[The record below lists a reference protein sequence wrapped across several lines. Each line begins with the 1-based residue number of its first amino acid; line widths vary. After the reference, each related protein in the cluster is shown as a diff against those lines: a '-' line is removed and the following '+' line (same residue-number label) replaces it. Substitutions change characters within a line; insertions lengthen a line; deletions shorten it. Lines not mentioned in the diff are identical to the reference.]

1 MMRIFD
7 CHTHFFSYD
16 FFAALARQKDTAAHV
31 ENTLAELEKRTG
43 VSVPARDSIEHL
55 DKWLK
60 AFDENS
66 VERAVMFASVPEE
79 ADAVAKALTVAPERV
94 VGFCLINPLAND
106 APQRVENLADRGY
119 RGVLLFPAMH
129 HYHVRD
135 AALQP
140 VFQKIADCKML
151 ALVHFGML
159 QVKLRDALGLPRIFD
174 DSFAN
179 PIELQSVADRFQT
192 IKFIIPHFGCGYFRE
207 TLMLGTLCENVYVDT
222 SSSNS
227 WIITQPHP
235 LTLANVFH
243 TTRAVFGSERIL
255 FGTDSGVFPRGW
267 RRDILTTQL
276 QAMNDAGLSDEEQ
289 QAILHDNAAR
299 LFA

>member
-1 MMRIFD
+1 MRIFD

-16 FFAALARQKDTAAHV
+16 FFAALIRQKDPAANV
-31 ENTLAELEKRTG
+31 ENELAELEKRTG
-43 VSVPARDSIEHL
+43 VSVPAHDGIEHL
-55 DKWLK
+55 NKWLK
-60 AFDENS
+60 ALDENS
-66 VERAVMFASVPEE
+66 VERAIIFASVPEE
-79 ADAVAKALTVAPERV
+79 ADAVAKALAAAKDRV
-94 VGFCLINPLAND
+94 IGFCMINPMATGVI
-106 APQRVENLADRGY
+106 QRIENLAAKGY

-135 AALQP
+135 AALYP
-140 VFQKIADCKML
+140 VFQKIADCGMVV
-151 ALVHFGML
+151 LVHFGLL
-159 QVKLRDALGLPRIFD
+159 QVKLRDTLGLPRIFD

-179 PIELQSVADRFQT
+179 PIELQAVADRFQT
-192 IKFIIPHFGCGYFRE
+192 VKFIIPHFGCGYFRE

-243 TTRAVFGSERIL
+243 TTRAVFGSQRIL

-267 RRDILTTQL
+267 RKDILTAQL
-276 QAMNDAGLSDEEQ
+276 EAMNDAGLSDEEQ

-299 LFA
+299 LFAN

>member
-16 FFAALARQKDTAAHV
+16 FFAALARQKDSEANV
-31 ENTLAELEKRTG
+31 ENTLAGLEKRTG
-43 VSVPARDSIEHL
+43 VSMPARDGIEHL
-55 DKWLK
+55 NKWLK
-60 AFDENS
+60 VFDENS
-66 VERAVMFASVPEE
+66 VERAAIFASVPEE
-79 ADAVAKALTVAPERV
+79 ADVVAKALAEAPDKV
-94 VGFCLINPLAND
+94 LGFCLVNPLATG
-106 APQRVENLADRGY
+106 ATQRIENLAAAGY

-135 AALQP
+135 AALHP
-140 VFQKIADCKML
+140 VFQKIADCGML

-159 QVKLRDALGLPRIFD
+159 QVKLRDALSLPRIFD

-179 PIELQSVADRFQT
+179 PIELQPVADRFQT

-207 TLMLGTLCENVYVDT
+207 TLMLGSQCENVYVDT

-227 WIITQPHP
+227 WIKTQPHP

-243 TTRAVFGSERIL
+243 TTRAVFGHERIL

-267 RRDILTTQL
+267 RKDILTVQL
-276 QAMNDAGLSDEEQ
+276 QAMNDAGLSEEEQ

-299 LFA
+299 LFV